1 MIFSS
6 RSRSSPPESFD
17 AVVAFPAMQVGVRTD
32 GEQVCEI
39 AYLPP
44 GPYASGPKNRLAERA
59 VTQLERYQTDPD
71 FRFDLPFALSGT
83 EFRRRVW
90 QAISA
95 IARGKTLTYGE
106 MAKALR
112 SAPRAVGQAC
122 GDNPV
127 PLLIP
132 CHRVVGAAGIGG
144 FAHHAEG
151 FLIET
156 KRWLLEHEKAL

>member
-1 MIFSS
+1 MISSS
-6 RSRSSPPESFD
+6 RSKSSPPEWFD
-17 AVVAFPAMQVGVRTD
+17 AVMAFPAMQVGVRTD
-32 GEQVCEI
+32 GEQVREI
-39 AYLPP
+39 AYLAP
-44 GPYASGPKNRLAERA
+44 GTHALAPRNRLAERA
-59 VTQLERYQTDPD
+59 VRQLERYRSDPD
-71 FRFDLPFALSGT
+71 FRFDLPFALPGT
-83 EFRRRVW
+83 QFRRRVW

-106 MAKALR
+106 MAKALG

-144 FAHHAEG
+144 FAHHGEG

-156 KRWLLEHEKAL
+156 KRWLLEHEKAR